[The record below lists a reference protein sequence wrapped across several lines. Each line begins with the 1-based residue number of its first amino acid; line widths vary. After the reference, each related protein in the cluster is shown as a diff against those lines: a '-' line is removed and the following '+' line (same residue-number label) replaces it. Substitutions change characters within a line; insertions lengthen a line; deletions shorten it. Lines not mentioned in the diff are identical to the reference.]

1 MWTQGAIGIPSGN
14 GGMTSVSYWVKHYDN
29 ESQFGIDNGRISNLT
44 LVQDIKVVYNYD
56 RGEDVEPQTSE
67 AEKALAI
74 LLKEYN

>member
-29 ESQFGIDNGRISNLT
+29 ESQFGIDNGRISKLT
-44 LVQDIKVVYNYD
+44 LVQDSKVVYNYD
-56 RGEDVEPQTSE
+56 RGEDIAPQTSE
-67 AEKALAI
+67 AETALAI